1 MKNMTL
7 EHIAAVCGGTYIGN
21 EADKTREIQGAVI
34 DSRLVEKDYLFIPV
48 RGEKVDGHSFIPS
61 VFEKGALAVLSEE
74 KLEDPAG
81 PCILVE
87 NTLDAMKKIAAD
99 YRRGLD
105 IKVVGITG
113 SVGKTSTKEMIA
125 SVLAQKY
132 NVLKTEGNLNNE
144 IGLPLT
150 IFKIREEHQVAVLEM
165 GISEFGEMD
174 RLSTMANP
182 DICVITNIGL
192 CHLENLITR
201 DGILKAK
208 TESFAHL
215 TPDGIAVLNG
225 DDDKLCD
232 KKVVNGKPAVFY
244 GIEKAAKVAETEEG
258 TKTLAEKTVYA
269 TNVEAVDLTGTK
281 AAIHY
286 PSKETGGEVTMEVTI
301 PIAGEHNVYNALA
314 AVSVA
319 RELGLT
325 CDEMKRGIESVQ
337 TIGGRS
343 NLIHK
348 NGITIIDD
356 CYNANPVSMKASI
369 DVLSNAPGRKIAVLG
384 DLAEIQERRSK
395 NAPGR
400 KIAVLGDMGELGAE
414 EKQLHYMVGE
424 HFAGK
429 GIDALY
435 CVGTL
440 SQEIAKAVRTCSS
453 KTEVHHYEDKA
464 DLIKDLVKEV
474 QSGDTVL
481 VKASHFMGFP
491 EIVKKLTK

>member
-21 EADKTREIQGAVI
+21 GSDKEREIKGAVI
-34 DSRLVEKDYLFIPV
+34 DSRLVEKDYLFIPI
-48 RGEKVDGHSFIPS
+48 RGEKVDGHSFIPA

-74 KLEDPAG
+74 RLEQPAG
-81 PCILVE
+81 PYILVDSAQE
-87 NTLDAMKKIAAD
+87 AMKKLAAD

-174 RLSTMANP
+174 RLSAMAYP

-232 KKVVNGKPAVFY
+232 KKNVNGKPSVFY
-244 GIEKAAKVAETEEG
+244 GIEKAAKVEETEEG
-258 TKTLAEKTVYA
+258 VKTLAEKSIYA
-269 TNVEAVDLTGTK
+269 TDIKAVGLTGTK
-281 AAIHY
+281 AMIHY
-286 PSKETGGEVTMEVTI
+286 PSKETGDEVTMEVTI

-325 CDEMKRGIESVQ
+325 CEEMKRGIESVQ

-348 NGITIIDD
+348 DGLTIIDD

-369 DVLSNAPGRKIAVLG
+369 DVLSK
-384 DLAEIQERRSK
+384 
-395 NAPGR
+395 APGR

-414 EKQLHYMVGE
+414 EKQLHHMVGE

-429 GIDALY
+429 GIDLLY
-435 CVGTL
+435 CAGKL
-440 SQEIAKAVRTCSS
+440 SGEIADAVRICSD
-453 KTEVHHYEDKA
+453 TEVHYYEEKEA
-464 DLIKDLVKEV
+464 LEEELVKQV
-474 QSGDTVL
+474 KAGDTIL

-491 EIVKKLTK
+491 EIVKKLTER

>member
-7 EHIAAVCGGTYIGN
+7 ANIAAACGGVYIGS
-21 EADKTREIQGAVI
+21 EEKKQREIAGAVI
-34 DSRLVEKDYLFIPV
+34 DSRLVEPGFLFIPI
-48 RGEKVDGHSFIPS
+48 RGARVDGHDFIPA
-61 VFEKGALAVLSEE
+61 VFEKGALAVLSEQE
-74 KLEDPAG
+74 LENPAG
-81 PCILVE
+81 PYILVDSAE
-87 NTLDAMKKIAAD
+87 IAMKQIAEF
-99 YRRGLD
+99 YRQSLD

-150 IFKIREEHQVAVLEM
+150 IFKIRDEHEVAVLEM
-165 GISEFGEMD
+165 GISEFGEME
-174 RLSTMANP
+174 RLAKMAKP

-215 TPDGIAVLNG
+215 TEDGIAVLNG
-225 DDDKLCD
+225 DDDKLCE
-232 KKVVNGKPAVFY
+232 KTIVNGRPAVFY
-244 GIEKAAKVAETEEG
+244 GIGYEAKRIETEDGE
-258 TKTLAEKTVYA
+258 KTLAEKDVYA
-269 TNVEAVDLTGTK
+269 TDIEAMGLSGTK
-281 AAIHY
+281 AVLHM
-286 PSKETGGEVTMEVTI
+286 GEDSFAVEI

-319 RELGLT
+319 RRLGLNT
-325 CDEMKRGIESVQ
+325 AEMKRGIEMVQ

-348 NGITIIDD
+348 NGITVIDD

-369 DVLSNAPGRKIAVLG
+369 DVLAGAS
-384 DLAEIQERRSK
+384 
-395 NAPGR
+395 GR

-414 EKQLHYMVGE
+414 EKELHAMVGR

-429 GIDALY
+429 QIDALF
-435 CVGTL
+435 VLGEL
-440 SQEIAKAVRTCSS
+440 SAEIAREVRACSPQTMVYEAKS
-453 KTEVHHYEDKA
+453 KEALSEQLLAYR
-464 DLIKDLVKEV
+464 KE
-474 QSGDTVL
+474 GDTIL
-481 VKASHFMGFP
+481 VKASHFMGFS
-491 EIVKKLTK
+491 EIVRALTQR

>member
-244 GIEKAAKVAETEEG
+244 GIEKAAKVA
-258 TKTLAEKTVYA
+258 
-269 TNVEAVDLTGTK
+269 
-281 AAIHY
+281 
-286 PSKETGGEVTMEVTI
+286 
-301 PIAGEHNVYNALA
+301 
-314 AVSVA
+314 
-319 RELGLT
+319 
-325 CDEMKRGIESVQ
+325 
-337 TIGGRS
+337 
-343 NLIHK
+343 
-348 NGITIIDD
+348 
-356 CYNANPVSMKASI
+356 
-369 DVLSNAPGRKIAVLG
+369 
-384 DLAEIQERRSK
+384 
-395 NAPGR
+395 
-400 KIAVLGDMGELGAE
+400 
-414 EKQLHYMVGE
+414 
-424 HFAGK
+424 
-429 GIDALY
+429 
-435 CVGTL
+435 
-440 SQEIAKAVRTCSS
+440 
-453 KTEVHHYEDKA
+453 
-464 DLIKDLVKEV
+464 
-474 QSGDTVL
+474 
-481 VKASHFMGFP
+481 
-491 EIVKKLTK
+491 

>member
-21 EADKTREIQGAVI
+21 ESDKKREIKGAVI
-34 DSRLVEKDYLFIPV
+34 DSRLVEKDYLFIPI
-48 RGEKVDGHSFIPS
+48 RGEKVDGHSFIPA

-74 KLEDPAG
+74 RLEQPAG
-81 PCILVE
+81 PYILVDSAQE
-87 NTLDAMKKIAAD
+87 AMKKLAAD

-174 RLSTMANP
+174 RLSAMAYP

-232 KKVVNGKPAVFY
+232 KKTVNGKPSVFY
-244 GIEKAAKVAETEEG
+244 GIEKEAKVEETEEG
-258 TKTLAEKTVYA
+258 IKTLAEKTIYA
-269 TNVEAVDLTGTK
+269 TDVKAVGLTGTK
-281 AAIHY
+281 ATIHY
-286 PSKETGGEVTMEVTI
+286 PSKESGDEVTMEVTI

-325 CDEMKRGIESVQ
+325 DEEMKRGIESVQ

-348 NGITIIDD
+348 DGLTIIDD

-369 DVLSNAPGRKIAVLG
+369 DVLSK
-384 DLAEIQERRSK
+384 
-395 NAPGR
+395 APGR

-414 EKQLHYMVGE
+414 EWQLHYMVGE

-429 GIDALY
+429 GIDLLY
-435 CVGTL
+435 CAGKL
-440 SQEIAKAVRTCSS
+440 SGGIADAVRACSD
-453 KTEVHHYEDKA
+453 TEVHYYEEKEA
-464 DLIKDLVKEV
+464 LIEELVKQVKE
-474 QSGDTVL
+474 GDTIL

-491 EIVKKLTK
+491 EIVRELTER

>member
-286 PSKETGGEVTMEVTI
+286 PSKETGGEV
-301 PIAGEHNVYNALA
+301 
-314 AVSVA
+314 
-319 RELGLT
+319 
-325 CDEMKRGIESVQ
+325 
-337 TIGGRS
+337 
-343 NLIHK
+343 
-348 NGITIIDD
+348 
-356 CYNANPVSMKASI
+356 
-369 DVLSNAPGRKIAVLG
+369 LS
-384 DLAEIQERRSK
+384 

-481 VKASHFMGFP
+481 AKASHFMGFP
-491 EIVKKLTK
+491 EIVKELTK

>member
-7 EHIAAVCGGTYIGN
+7 EHIAAVCDGTYIGS
-21 EADKTREIQGAVI
+21 ETDKKHEIKGAVI

-48 RGEKVDGHSFIPS
+48 RGEKVDGHSFISS

-74 KLEDPAG
+74 QLENPAG
-81 PCILVE
+81 PYILVKSS
-87 NTLDAMKKIAAD
+87 LDAMKKLAAD
-99 YRRGLD
+99 YRRSLD

-174 RLSTMANP
+174 RLATMAYP

-225 DDDKLCD
+225 DDDKLCE
-232 KKVVNGKPAVFY
+232 KKIVNGKPAVFY
-244 GIEKAAKVAETEEG
+244 GIEKEAKTAATEEG
-258 TKTLAEKTVYA
+258 TKTLAEKVIYA
-269 TNVEAVDLTGTK
+269 TDVEAVGLTGTK
-281 AAIHY
+281 AVIHY
-286 PSKETGGEVTMEVTI
+286 PDKKTGEEVTMEVEI

-319 RELGLT
+319 RELGLNSE
-325 CDEMKRGIESVQ
+325 EMKRGIEAVQ

-348 NGITIIDD
+348 NGVTIIDD

-369 DVLSNAPGRKIAVLG
+369 DVLSK
-384 DLAEIQERRSK
+384 
-395 NAPGR
+395 APGR

-414 EKQLHYMVGE
+414 EKQLHRMVGE

-429 GIDALY
+429 GIDILY
-435 CVGTL
+435 CAGTL
-440 SQEIAKAVRTCSS
+440 SKEIAEAVQECSS
-453 KTEVHHYEDKA
+453 ETKVHYYGEKA
-464 DLIKDLVKEV
+464 ALIQDLLKEAK
-474 QSGDTVL
+474 SGDTIL
-481 VKASHFMGFP
+481 VKASHFMEFP
-491 EIVKKLTK
+491 EIVKELTK